1 MTDSKVC
8 FSLSKEGYVLNYLTT
23 EAVTEPFIAP
33 HTDKNQLKFEAD
45 MRKIFAKPISQVPPS
60 GTIGEKSSLGAEWK
74 FYAKNRNTYIDFS
87 TFYFTLTS
95 VNIHAITQL
104 VSDRAKAVRARIW
117 SYCTVDMWLNGTHCA
132 NIKDPVYKPI
142 SHLDITLELREG
154 INDIFVSLQ
163 NFGVRD
169 TRNMFSLQLFD
180 TDGVCVTLPIES
192 DTLTKL
198 KEAENWLCDLRCD
211 KTKLV
216 SKKQPSFP
224 VTVKLDEDE
233 YVWNEGCSY
242 GVAGKR
248 NVAVSFDV
256 CSQQFMRRFDILQ
269 NEKLVFNKDNSSQS
283 RKNAVLTKIANTPFT
298 PDWSILF
305 AFLSKYY
312 INQTISDE
320 DYKLI
325 DNALEYVAIRKDCSD
340 FALMGLLYIYKLLP
354 ISDEYKKK
362 IHDVA
367 LDYRYWMD
375 EEGAD
380 AMCFWSENHAL
391 TFFVCQTLAGSI
403 WPEEFFHRSGKRGID
418 LYKKGM
424 NRINQWFDVIEHE
437 GFEEFL
443 AGGYLLVTTAP
454 LFVLY
459 DFSTDEVIKARAK
472 NTLDRIMREA
482 ALQCFDGIHMA
493 PMGRIYRG
501 ALTPYDSALQS
512 LLYAIDENCAQAYSG
527 WLIYFYYSSY
537 KMPDDLTDLM
547 RNNANVT
554 FDSGRASITTK
565 KTKNYMLTSVASPR
579 RTPLP
584 EEKYTDTEYY
594 ATKVM
599 NEWFHGTSLFV
610 PGEYGYQ
617 QHLWYAAIS
626 NRCYTFVNHPGTEK
640 DFGGMRPD
648 YWYGNGVFP
657 ALMQDNNT
665 LYCYYNIPDDHPT
678 KFTHMYWPSF
688 AMEEEVKR
696 DGFMFARV
704 GDSYMGMWCSKPLEL
719 NNDDAVMD
727 CDYRAYGDTCA
738 WVVRCSDKNE
748 SGSFEAFI
756 DEFMGISLTE
766 ENVKNII
773 GV

>member
-1 MTDSKVC
+1 MLTDSKVC

-23 EAVTEPFIAP
+23 EAVTEPFVAP

-45 MRKIFAKPISQVPPS
+45 MRKIFAKPMEKVPAW
-60 GTIGEKSSLGAEWK
+60 GTLGEESSLGAVWK
-74 FYAKNRNTYIDFS
+74 FYAKNRNTHIDFS

-95 VNIHAITQL
+95 VNIHALTQL
-104 VSDRAKAVRARIW
+104 VSDKSKTVRARIW
-117 SYCTVDMWLNGTHCA
+117 SYCTVDMWLNGVHCA

-142 SHLDITLELREG
+142 NHLDITLDLKKG
-154 INDIFVSLQ
+154 VNDIFVCLQ

-180 TDGVCVTLPIES
+180 TDGICVTLPVEEN
-192 DTLTKL
+192 TLAKL
-198 KEAENWLCDLRCD
+198 KGAENWLCDLRCD
-211 KTKLV
+211 DAKLISKT
-216 SKKQPSFP
+216 QPPLP
-224 VTVKLDEDE
+224 VTVKLGENE
-233 YVWNEGCSY
+233 SVWSEGNTY
-242 GVAGKR
+242 DINRER
-248 NVAVSFDV
+248 NIQVSFEV
-256 CSQQFMRRFDILQ
+256 CAQKFMRRFDILQ
-269 NEKLVFNKDNSSQS
+269 NEKLVFNKFESKKERTDDVLKYTSEIYNNIYLSSLSFLGRYYENQIVDDKDYELLS
-283 RKNAVLTKIANTPFT
+283 IPLDYAN
-298 PDWSILF
+298 
-305 AFLSKYY
+305 
-312 INQTISDE
+312 E
-320 DYKLI
+320 
-325 DNALEYVAIRKDCSD
+325 RRDCAD
-340 FALMGLLYIYKLLP
+340 FALMSLLYIYKLLP
-354 ISDEYKKK
+354 IRDEYKKK
-362 IHDVA
+362 IHDAA
-367 LDYRYWMD
+367 LDFRYWMD

-391 TFFVCQTLAGSI
+391 TFFVCQMLAGSI
-403 WPEEFFHRSGKRGID
+403 WPEEFFRRSGKRGID
-418 LYKKGM
+418 QYKKGIA
-424 NRINQWFDVIEHE
+424 RINEWFDVIEHE

-454 LFVLY
+454 LLVLY

-472 NTLDRIMREA
+472 NALDRIMRETA
-482 ALQCFDGIHMA
+482 CQCFDGIHLA
-493 PMGRIYRG
+493 PMGRIYRSS
-501 ALTPYDSALQS
+501 LTPYESGLQS
-512 LLYAIDENCAQAYSG
+512 LLYLLDENCAQAYSG

-537 KMPDDLTDLM
+537 KMPDDLTELM

-565 KTKNYMLTSVASPR
+565 KTKNYILTSVASPR

-594 ATKVM
+594 KTKIM

-617 QHLWYAAIS
+617 QHLWYAALS

-657 ALMQDNNT
+657 ALKQDDNT
-665 LYCYYNIPDDHPT
+665 LYCYYNIPDEHPT
-678 KFTHMYWPSF
+678 KFTHIYWPSF
-688 AMEEEVKR
+688 AMDEEIKR

-704 GDSYMGMWCSKPLEL
+704 NNSYMGVWCSKTLEL
-719 NNDDAVMD
+719 NNNDAVMD
-727 CDYRAYGDTCA
+727 CDYRAYGDTIA

-748 SGSFEAFI
+748 SGSFEAFMN
-756 DEFMGISLTE
+756 EFTDASFSE
-766 ENVKNII
+766 ENVKNTI